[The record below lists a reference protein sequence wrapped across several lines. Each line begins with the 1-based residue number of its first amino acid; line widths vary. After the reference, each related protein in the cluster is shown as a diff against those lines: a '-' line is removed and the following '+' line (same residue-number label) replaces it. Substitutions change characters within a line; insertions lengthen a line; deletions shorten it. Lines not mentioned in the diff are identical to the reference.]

1 MEAALPVSRSKSI
14 TILTAA
20 CITILCGSA
29 FAQTPADAVK
39 SRQANFK
46 AMGKDF
52 KSVGDQLKTDTP
64 DLGLI
69 KKATAEIKGYSQQ
82 LPSWFP
88 PGSGPETGLKMQAK
102 AVIWTDPQSF
112 AAAAK
117 NYQVEAT
124 QLAALSASSTDVAA
138 LRAQFK
144 ATGKT
149 CGACHDK
156 FREKE

>member
-1 MEAALPVSRSKSI
+1 
-14 TILTAA
+14 
-20 CITILCGSA
+20 
-29 FAQTPADAVK
+29 
-39 SRQANFK
+39 
-46 AMGKDF
+46 
-52 KSVGDQLKTDTP
+52 
-64 DLGLI
+64 
-69 KKATAEIKGYSQQ
+69 
-82 LPSWFP
+82 
-88 PGSGPETGLKMQAK
+88 
-102 AVIWTDPQSF
+102 VIWTDPQSF

-156 FREKE
+156 IREKE

>member
-1 MEAALPVSRSKSI
+1 MPSHLSRNAL
-14 TILTAA
+14 ILAGVCA
-20 CITILCGSA
+20 SLLFGSA
-29 FAQTPADAVK
+29 LAQSPADAVK

-52 KSVGDQLKTDTP
+52 KAVSDQLKTDTP
-64 DLGLI
+64 DFGLI
-69 KKATAEIKGYSQQ
+69 KKATAEIKTYSMQ

-88 PGSGPETGLKMQAK
+88 KGTGPESGLKMQAK
-102 AVIWTDPQSF
+102 AAVWTDPQSF

-117 NYQVEAT
+117 DYQVEAT
-124 QLAALSASSTDVAA
+124 QLAALSATSTDVAA

-156 FREKE
+156 FREKD